1 LSLILEDVVEFL
13 RDVPPF
19 QFLDERT
26 LTSVARDVSLEFYPK
41 GTLILKQDGN
51 PSQHLSIIKKGG
63 VRIYLVTGEGEE
75 MVIDYRGEGDCFGFL
90 SIIGGDHSR
99 SNVVSVDDTV
109 CYQLGREA
117 VLRLLESNP
126 SFTEFFLK
134 TVLIKYIDKTYKE
147 VQDRSLLYG
156 GGDKVLFTTPV
167 GELAVKKAVSKSQ
180 DISVQEAARAMSFN
194 NISSLILTDEDGM
207 PVGIVT
213 DRDLRGKVVARA
225 RAFDSPVKDIMS
237 RSLVKVDAMDYCFEA
252 LLKMI
257 RYGIHHLI
265 VVESGRV
272 KGVVTNHDFMLLQG
286 TSPVSV
292 VRDIEGRQTVE
303 ELASAAGRINKIV
316 ALLLKEG
323 ARAGNITRI
332 ITEINDRL
340 VRQAIEIVSRKH
352 GPAPLPYCWVCLGSE
367 GRKEQTFKTDQ
378 DNALIYADPASK
390 EEQDAAEKY
399 FASFTADV
407 NDALTACGFPAC
419 TAGYMASNE
428 RWRLPLKGWK
438 KLFRD
443 WIYDPTP
450 EAVLSS
456 LIFFDFRAVHGDIS
470 LAEALR
476 DALFSMLKDQGVFL
490 GFMAN
495 TIIKNRPPIG
505 FFKQFVVEKGGEHKD
520 ELDLKVK
527 GLSPLVDIARLFAL
541 ENGVRETSTVERLHA
556 LKERHSIV
564 DEYSDELEHAF
575 EFIMLQRIHR
585 QMGRMEQGLLPENFI
600 NPESMSGLEKRM
612 MKESFN
618 LITKV
623 QDLVIEKYKPMIW

>member
-1 LSLILEDVVEFL
+1 MSLILEDVVEFL